1 MKLASA
7 GHSQEHMTPAAPP
20 SMTDA
25 LKAGRYELWRSYCE
39 IFASTVCRVSGPP
52 GLPSGYHFPSK
63 ELASKCLRVETPC
76 KYLGSDPFCNPRV
89 YSAPNAPQRSG
100 SSDGVSKL
108 RPQRGCQDTCVSLA
122 AFIRSLGNAV
132 NEGDGAAHVSLD
144 PHVWRPAVQSHVW
157 EIRGVVL
164 TNTLQ
169 PQRSQFN
176 PNH

>member
-1 MKLASA
+1 
-7 GHSQEHMTPAAPP
+7 
-20 SMTDA
+20 MTDA

-39 IFASTVCRVSGPP
+39 MFASTVCRVSGPP
-52 GLPSGYHFPSK
+52 GLPLGYHFPSK

-122 AFIRSLGNAV
+122 AFIRQRCERGRRCSSRLVGSPRLETSSPIPCV
-132 NEGDGAAHVSLD
+132 GDPRRGSHQHLAATAI
-144 PHVWRPAVQSHVW
+144 AVQ
-157 EIRGVVL
+157 
-164 TNTLQ
+164 
-169 PQRSQFN
+169 PQSLN
-176 PNH
+176 PFLARLCD